1 MNRVRPL
8 VGVWLIAALASFSLS
23 GCVTSAKYRLA
34 GKDTPPAVPMN
45 FTAGSAALGLQL
57 AAVIVYE
64 GPGAWKQKA
73 LWDEYVVS
81 LTNRSAEPLTID
93 GATLIDMLGAGQ
105 VPGADPWKL
114 EKLSEANWKQYV
126 RVGQVVLGVGA
137 AAGAVELAVIGA
149 GIAGGGA
156 AILAVVPVVL
166 ITDLAVVAVLNHRN
180 KDKVEKEFTRRRH
193 ALPLTLAPGA
203 TAQGSFFFP
212 LAPGPQRLI
221 VRGRTRS
228 QTVEV
233 VLDLKPL
240 AGLHR
245 QPVQGK

>member
-1 MNRVRPL
+1 
-8 VGVWLIAALASFSLS
+8 
-23 GCVTSAKYRLA
+23 
-34 GKDTPPAVPMN
+34 
-45 FTAGSAALGLQL
+45 
-57 AAVIVYE
+57 
-64 GPGAWKQKA
+64 
-73 LWDEYVVS
+73 
-81 LTNRSAEPLTID
+81 
-93 GATLIDMLGAGQ
+93 
-105 VPGADPWKL
+105 
-114 EKLSEANWKQYV
+114 
-126 RVGQVVLGVGA
+126 
-137 AAGAVELAVIGA
+137 
-149 GIAGGGA
+149 
-156 AILAVVPVVL
+156 LAVVPVVL